1 MPASCPDTFGYERH
15 SYIFAQRRIPFV
27 CDRMPE
33 RKQHLGTLDTETATS
48 QLLGAH
54 CKTSNS
60 FATLNLRLLR
70 LVASMSIL
78 RIGD

>member
-1 MPASCPDTFGYERH
+1 
-15 SYIFAQRRIPFV
+15 V
-27 CDRMPE
+27 CDRT
-33 RKQHLGTLDTETATS
+33 RKRNHNLGTLDIETATS

-60 FATLNLRLLR
+60 FATLNLRLSR